1 MRRAFLTILLLYS
14 SGAYASPALDAAID
28 AVRQNCGNISGELNH
43 MKTMAGINTAVTG
56 VGTAVGVGA
65 TAVGIKKSSVDKEIA
80 ELKAAQQILP
90 MIEIKDEVAFKQ
102 ELEEYAAS
110 LIDELPDEIDKKTAE
125 SKKLGNWRTG
135 LLAANTAT
143 NIAGAA
149 IAGTN
154 HVGDDLKSKIDA
166 CIAATDN
173 LSRAMGQARASGT
186 TPDTDI
192 ARAERIVTE
201 CGMWST
207 VNLSRIDSRA
217 KGATISSGIGAG
229 VGLVGTITSAIAN
242 TDKTRQD
249 AQKEKNLNNATNMMA
264 GGATVASAAATV
276 FNATQISAIKRAS
289 DVATKCEE
297 VLK

>member
-1 MRRAFLTILLLYS
+1 MRAIYLAILLF
-14 SGAYASPALDAAID
+14 GVNAAYASPELDAAINE
-28 AVRQNCGNISGELNH
+28 VRQNCDNISAELNH

-65 TAVGIKKSSVDKEIA
+65 TAVGIKKSSVDNEIA
-80 ELKAAQQILP
+80 ELKAAQEILP

-102 ELEEYAAS
+102 ELEKYAES
-110 LIDELPDEIDKKTAE
+110 LLANADSEIDKKTKQ
-125 SKKLGNWRTG
+125 SKNLGNWRTG

-166 CIAATDN
+166 CIAATNN
-173 LSRAMGQARASGT
+173 LGHVSGQAPASG
-186 TPDTDI
+186 DASDMDI
-192 ARAERIVTE
+192 TRAGRIVSE

-207 VNLSRIDSRA
+207 VNLSSIDSRA

-242 TDKTRQD
+242 TDKTREN
-249 AQKEKNLNNATNMMA
+249 AQKEKNLNNAANVMA
-264 GGATVASAAATV
+264 GGATVASGVATV

-289 DVATKCEE
+289 DVAARCEE
-297 VLK
+297 ALR

>member
-1 MRRAFLTILLLYS
+1 MRRALWAILLFYG
-14 SGAYASPALDAAID
+14 SGAIASPELDAAIIN
-28 AVRQNCGNISGELNH
+28 VRQNCGNISSELNH
-43 MKTMAGINTAVTG
+43 LKTMAGINTAVTG

-65 TAVGIKKSSVDKEIA
+65 TAVGIKKSSVDSEIA
-80 ELKAAQQILP
+80 KLKTSQEVLP
-90 MIEIKDEVAFKQ
+90 KIEIKDEDAFKQ
-102 ELEEYAAS
+102 ELEEYAKS
-110 LIDELPDEIDKKTAE
+110 LLANEGSEIDKKTKE
-125 SKKLGNWRTG
+125 SKNLGNWRTG

-154 HVGDDLKSKIDA
+154 HVDDELTTKIDA
-166 CIAATDN
+166 CIAATDS
-173 LSRAMGQARASGT
+173 LLYAMGQARTSGDAS
-186 TPDTDI
+186 DTDI
-192 ARAERIVTE
+192 ARAQRIITE
-201 CGMWST
+201 CGRWST
-207 VNLSRIDSRA
+207 VNLGSIDSRA

-249 AQKEKNLNNATNMMA
+249 AQKEKNLNNAANVMA
-264 GGATVASAAATV
+264 GGATVASGVATV

>member
-1 MRRAFLTILLLYS
+1 MYKLFFVMAVVAVNS
-14 SGAYASPALDAAID
+14 AYASPELDAAID
-28 AVRQNCGNISGELNH
+28 AVRQNCGNISSELNH

-56 VGTAVGVGA
+56 VGTAAGVGA
-65 TAVGIKKSSVDKEIA
+65 TAVGIKKSSVDNEIA

-90 MIEIKDEVAFKQ
+90 LIEIKDEVAFKQ
-102 ELEEYAAS
+102 ELEQYAQS
-110 LIDELPDEIDKKTAE
+110 LPDKADSEIDKKTKE
-125 SKKLGNWRTG
+125 SKNLGNWRTG

-166 CIAATDN
+166 CIAATNN
-173 LSRAMGQARASGT
+173 LSRAMGQARASGDAS
-186 TPDTDI
+186 DTDI
-192 ARAERIVTE
+192 TRAGRIVTE

-207 VNLSRIDSRA
+207 VNISSIDSRA

-242 TDKTRQD
+242 SDKTREN
-249 AQKEKNLNNATNMMA
+249 AQKEKNLNNAANVMA
-264 GGATVASAAATV
+264 GGATVASVTATV

-289 DVATKCEE
+289 DVADKCEE